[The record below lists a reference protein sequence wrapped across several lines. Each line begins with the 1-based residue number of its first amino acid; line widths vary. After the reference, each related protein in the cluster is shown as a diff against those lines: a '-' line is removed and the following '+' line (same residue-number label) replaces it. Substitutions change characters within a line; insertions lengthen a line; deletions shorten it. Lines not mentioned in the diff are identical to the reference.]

1 LADYQYID
9 TEKQLTSFY
18 KENKNVEWIGFDT
31 EFVGENRYNT
41 LLCLIQ
47 VATSNGNYLLDP
59 LKLKTLDPLFKLIKD
74 PKILVITHAGQNDY
88 RILYQVYKV
97 VPKNIFDTQLAAGYL
112 GYRYPVSFQKLLR
125 GELGVSI
132 SKTYTVTNW
141 EKRPLG
147 KKQINYALND
157 IIHLKE
163 LYESLLKKLKTKKYW
178 EWAQSEMARYTQP
191 TYFKKNKHHEA
202 LNSKL
207 MKNLNQHQQV
217 FLLRLY
223 EWRDQ
228 EASLKNR
235 TKEQILPKRLMGTIV
250 RNIAAGK
257 DALKDN
263 RTIPNKSL
271 LKNWSI
277 FNNLFQKKNT
287 KAERDLLLD
296 LPVDIE
302 LSEEM
307 GLTNEMLFILVKQK
321 CQESG
326 IAQSLV
332 LQKNEISKAQMGE
345 RRLDFLDNWR
355 KEFLGDD
362 FVNLL
367 TAPGKMK
374 MKLSGRKVSV
384 TFTEKPIMD
393 EKNPKTA
400 KSIKVT
406 EKPQKPQKPDRAP
419 KKK

>member
-1 LADYQYID
+1 MAEFQYLD
-9 TEKQLTSFY
+9 TEKQLTDFY
-18 KENKNVEWIGFDT
+18 KQNKNVEWIGFDT

-47 VATSNGNYLLDP
+47 VATINGNFLIDP

-88 RILYQVYKV
+88 RILYNVYKV
-97 VPKNIFDTQLAAGYL
+97 VPKNIFDTQLAAGFL

-125 GELGVSI
+125 GELGVRI

-147 KKQINYALND
+147 TKQINYALND

-163 LYESLLKKLKTKKYW
+163 LYESLLKKLKAKKYW
-178 EWAQSEMARYTQP
+178 NWAEAEMARYTEP
-191 TYFKKNKHHEA
+191 TYFKKNKHHEG

-207 MKNLNQHQQV
+207 MHNLNQHQQI

-223 EWRDQ
+223 EWRDK
-228 EASLKNR
+228 EASLKNKS
-235 TKEQILPKRLMGTIV
+235 KEQVLPKRLMGTIV
-250 RNIAAGK
+250 KNIAAGK

-271 LKNWSI
+271 LKNWAI
-277 FNNLFQKKNT
+277 FNELFQKKST
-287 KAERDLLLD
+287 KAEKDVLLD
-296 LPVDIE
+296 LPLNID

-332 LQKNEISKAQMGE
+332 LQKNEISRAQLGE
-345 RRLDFLDNWR
+345 KHLDFLDKWR
-355 KEFLGDD
+355 KDFLGED

-367 TAPGKMK
+367 KAPGKMK

-384 TFTEKPIMD
+384 TFSEAAAAEGKQ
-393 EKNPKTA
+393 A
-400 KSIKVT
+400 S
-406 EKPQKPQKPDRAP
+406 
-419 KKK
+419 

>member
-1 LADYQYID
+1 MADYQYID
-9 TEKQLTSFY
+9 QEKQLTAFH

-47 VATSNGNYLLDP
+47 VATPHGNYLIDP
-59 LKLKTLDPLFKLIKD
+59 LKLKSLNPLFKLIKD

-88 RILYQVYKV
+88 RILYKVYNV
-97 VPKNIFDTQLAAGYL
+97 VPKNIFDSQVAAGYL

-125 GELGVSI
+125 GELGVHI

-147 KKQINYALND
+147 SKQINYALND

-163 LYESLLKKLKTKKYW
+163 LYDVMTKKLKAKKYW
-178 EWAQSEMARYTQP
+178 DWATAEMSRYTEP

-207 MKNLNQHQQV
+207 MRNLKQHQQV
-217 FLLRLY
+217 FLIRLY
-223 EWRDQ
+223 AWRDQ
-228 EASLKNR
+228 EASLKNKS
-235 TKEQILPKRLMGTIV
+235 KEQILPKRLMGTIV

-271 LKNWSI
+271 LKNWST
-277 FNNLFQKKNT
+277 FNELFQKKVT
-287 KAERDLLLD
+287 KAEKDLLLD

-302 LSEEM
+302 LTDEM

-332 LQKNEISKAQMGE
+332 LQKSEISKAQLGE
-345 RRLDFLDNWR
+345 KRIDFLDNWR
-355 KEFLGDD
+355 KEFLGED
-362 FVNLL
+362 FINLL
-367 TAPGKMK
+367 KAPGKMK
-374 MKLSGRKVSV
+374 MKLNGRKVAV
-384 TFTEKPIMD
+384 TFTEA
-393 EKNPKTA
+393 E
-400 KSIKVT
+400 
-406 EKPQKPQKPDRAP
+406 
-419 KKK
+419 KKKDEPAKKVKETTKKV